1 MQVCEENKSLAPST
15 QDQKELM
22 LNADGTPLSFGEPK
36 TLREAVL
43 LSRILSASRCVPSY
57 LQGNP
62 EGITAIMLKAK
73 ELGIPMMAGLEN
85 IMLVNNRASVWGDL
99 LIALIRRSPMCEY
112 LTIKLEGEG
121 KDLKGVFKSKRKGEP
136 EEQVYTYTLKEADE
150 NGLLASKKGT
160 WGTYTNDMLMRG
172 AVRRGAR
179 YAWADVTQ
187 GVDMR
192 EFAYEVEAVAVDQTP
207 KALPQAKVVEAVPPT
222 DKGPATGE
230 PTAPPAE
237 PEKRT
242 RKPKEPK
249 PEPEAAKPTP
259 EPEKP
264 AETKAPELATEPAP
278 EAAPEIPQ
286 ETDDGFVAVQVAKV
300 GARQKSKAEPNIIIY
315 YALFKGIVDEYTC
328 QSKESAQELAA
339 MKDKGVLVKANAKRE
354 IIAWKKA

>member
-43 LSRILSASRCVPSY
+43 LSRILAASRCVPSY

-62 EGITAIMLKAK
+62 EGITAVMLKAK

-136 EEQVYTYTLKEADE
+136 EEQVYTYTLKEAEE

-192 EFAYEVEAVAVDQTP
+192 EFAYEVEAVAQDNTP
-207 KALPQAKVVEAVPPT
+207 KALPQAKVVDAAPST
-222 DKGPATGE
+222 DKGADTSA
-230 PTAPPAE
+230 PTAAPAE

-315 YALFKGIVDEYTC
+315 YALFKGIANEYTC
-328 QSKESAQELAA
+328 QSKESAQELAG

>member
-1 MQVCEENKSLAPST
+1 MSEEEKALEKSEQKNIWVGSDGKPFGFDAPST
-15 QDQKELM
+15 VESAWCLAHILAK
-22 LNADGTPLSFGEPK
+22 GGCVPTY
-36 TLREAVL
+36 LRE
-43 LSRILSASRCVPSY
+43 
-57 LQGNP
+57 NP
-62 EGITAIMLKAK
+62 RGIVTVMLKAK

-136 EEQVYTYTLKEADE
+136 EEQVYTYTLKEAEE
-150 NGLLASKKGT
+150 NGLLTSKKGT

-192 EFAYEVEAVAVDQTP
+192 EFAYEVEAVAQDNTP
-207 KALPQAKVVEAVPPT
+207 KALPQAKVSDPEPQSQPEA
-222 DKGPATGE
+222 PATE
-230 PTAPPAE
+230 AP
-237 PEKRT
+237 KRG
-242 RKPKEPK
+242 RKPKA
-249 PEPEAAKPTP
+249 EPEAAKPEP

-264 AETKAPELATEPAP
+264 AEAKAPELATEPAP
-278 EAAPEIPQ
+278 ETTPEIPQ

-328 QSKESAQELAA
+328 QSKESAQELAG

>member
-1 MQVCEENKSLAPST
+1 MSEEKALAPSAN
-15 QDQKELM
+15 DQKELM
-22 LNADGTPLSFGEPK
+22 LNANGTPLAFGEPQ

-43 LSRILSASRCVPSY
+43 LSRILAASRCVPSY

-62 EGITAIMLKAK
+62 EGITAVMLKAK

-99 LIALIRRSPMCEY
+99 LIALIRRSPQCEY

-136 EEQVYTYTLKEADE
+136 EEQVYTYTLKEAEE
-150 NGLLASKKGT
+150 NGLLSSKKGT

-172 AVRRGAR
+172 ATRRGAR

-192 EFAYEVEAVAVDQTP
+192 EFAYEVEAVAVDNTP
-207 KALPQAKVVEAVPPT
+207 KALPQAKVSEPEPQSQPEA
-222 DKGPATGE
+222 PAAE
-230 PTAPPAE
+230 APKRGRKPKAE
-237 PEKRT
+237 PES
-242 RKPKEPK
+242 PK
-249 PEPEAAKPTP
+249 PEPEAPAPQPEAAKPM
-259 EPEKP
+259 EPELP
-264 AETKAPELATEPAP
+264 TEPAE
-278 EAAPEIPQ
+278 EAKPEIPQ
-286 ETDDGFVAVQVAKV
+286 ETDDGFVAVQVSKV

-328 QSKESAQELAA
+328 QSKESAQELAT